1 MGSRKGRPSYALPSF
16 SVGHG
21 WHRNRFGGVVSADAG
36 RRDHPRPGDR
46 GRGSVPAEA
55 AMSALLTDRFER
67 RHTYLRIGL
76 TERCNLRCVYCM
88 PAAGIPV
95 QPKSAYLTADEIER
109 LARLFVAEGV
119 TKVRLTGG
127 EPLVR
132 KDAVAIAARIGA
144 VPGVEALALTTNALL
159 LEGRL
164 PALKAAGLTHLNI
177 SLDTLYPDRFRTL
190 TRRDGLHQVLSAIE
204 AALTLGYGTPER
216 PLKINAVVLRGVN
229 DDELAD
235 FVAWTREVPLEV
247 RFIEYMPFDGN
258 GWADGELVPL
268 AEMRASIEAV
278 HGPLK
283 ALPGQPEDTATIFRV
298 PGFAGTVGFIAS
310 MTVPF
315 CAGCN
320 RLRITADGSF
330 KVCLF
335 GPTEISLRDQMREG
349 ASDDD
354 LHRLIGGAVRG
365 KKAAHAGMDVL
376 AATKNRPMITI
387 GG

>member
-1 MGSRKGRPSYALPSF
+1 MSR
-16 SVGHG
+16 
-21 WHRNRFGGVVSADAG
+21 
-36 RRDHPRPGDR
+36 
-46 GRGSVPAEA
+46 
-55 AMSALLTDRFER
+55 ALLTDRFER
-67 RHTYLRIGL
+67 QHTYLRIGL

-95 QPKSAYLTADEIER
+95 QPKSAYLTAGEIER
-109 LARLFVAEGV
+109 LARLFVDEGV

-132 KDAVAIAARIGA
+132 KDAVSIIEGIGA
-144 VPGVEALALTTNALL
+144 LPGIEALALTTNALL
-159 LEGRL
+159 LEERL

-177 SLDTLYPDRFRTL
+177 SLDTLHAERFRTL
-190 TRRDGLHQVLSAIE
+190 TRRDGLEQVLSAIE
-204 AALTLGYGTPER
+204 GALALGYGTPER

-235 FVAWTREVPLEV
+235 FVAWTRDVPLEV

-258 GWADGELVPL
+258 GWEGGELVSL
-268 AEMRASIEAV
+268 AEMREAIEAV
-278 HGPLK
+278 HGPLE
-283 ALPGQPEDTATIFRV
+283 ALPGQPEDTAATFRV
-298 PGFAGTVGFIAS
+298 PGYEGTVGFIAS

-335 GPTEISLRDQMREG
+335 GPNEISLRDRMREG
-349 ASDDD
+349 ASDGD
-354 LHRLIGGAVRG
+354 LRGLIGAAVQG